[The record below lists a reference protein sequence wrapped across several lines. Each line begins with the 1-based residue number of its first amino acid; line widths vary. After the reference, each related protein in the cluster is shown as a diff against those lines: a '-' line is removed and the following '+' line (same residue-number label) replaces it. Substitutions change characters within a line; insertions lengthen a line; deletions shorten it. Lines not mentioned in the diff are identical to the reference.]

1 MMLITELMLGGDL
14 GKNIHGDVGPKR
26 RVGWYEAG
34 AGIALSIARGLTYL
48 HSKSIVWFDCKPSN
62 VLLDHSGCIAKI
74 ADVGLSRMLA
84 GSGTDTLL
92 VRPVHNDEY
101 LHARYMPMICALLC

>member
-1 MMLITELMLGGDL
+1 MHVACAQMMLITELMHGGNLGTR
-14 GKNIHGDVGPKR
+14 IHAESGPDRKL
-26 RVGWYEAG
+26 GWYRTG

-48 HSKSIVWFDCKPSN
+48 HSMNIIWFDCKPSN

-92 VRPVHNDEY
+92 VR
-101 LHARYMPMICALLC
+101 A